1 MCDGGRPQQGN
12 QDHVSHNRKDGE
24 RKQNNE
30 QTKGNHPGGHEE
42 MDEDPTQANKGR
54 KDKYNRI
61 VHKFQICRKSKE
73 IRNKN
78 KILKKFLGIIV
89 NVSIE
94 SILKTEIYTHNILQ
108 GRIFRQ

>member
-54 KDKYNRI
+54 KDK
-61 VHKFQICRKSKE
+61 
-73 IRNKN
+73 
-78 KILKKFLGIIV
+78 
-89 NVSIE
+89 
-94 SILKTEIYTHNILQ
+94 
-108 GRIFRQ
+108 